1 MPQTLQL
8 ILQQGGSLAV
18 AGVLWVILRWLV
30 NRYATKEDRAA
41 AEAARVAKKKDKL
54 HDDRVSDVDEIHRH
68 YAEVLKEAHG
78 ATVARMAGEIDMLR
92 RELAKAN
99 AARVAD
105 QRLVTSGAA
114 ALADV
119 VELLDRAFATLELD
133 RNPEAKKV
141 KEALS
146 QELRSN
152 QIVGRAA
159 DRRPRED
166 DEEAPR

>member
-1 MPQTLQL
+1 M
-8 ILQQGGSLAV
+8 AV
-18 AGVLWVILRWLV
+18 AGTLWVMLRWVV

-54 HDDRVSDVDEIHRH
+54 HDDRVSDVDGIHRH
-68 YAEVLKEAHG
+68 YSDVLKEAHD
-78 ATVARMAGEIDMLR
+78 ATVARMAGEIDSLR
-92 RELAKAN
+92 KELAKAN

-119 VELLDRAFATLELD
+119 VELLERAFRALELD
-133 RNPEAKKV
+133 RDPEAKRAR
-141 KEALS
+141 EAMN
-146 QELRSN
+146 QELRSS
-152 QIVGRAA
+152 QIGGKAA